1 MQTFCA
7 LFLYFFVESP
17 KSPPF
22 DQHRGQQNNKVLPSF
37 SSVLLYNWTF
47 SINFIKRG
55 NYKSYKKVRGL
66 SGRNKKTPSITR
78 FLSVP
83 LLVKL
88 WTRPIMPATI
98 LEDASM
104 HSRVFSC
111 EHRQNYSTAGCQR

>member
-17 KSPPF
+17 KSPHF
-22 DQHRGQQNNKVLPSF
+22 DQHVGQQNNKVLPVF

-55 NYKSYKKVRGL
+55 NYKSYKKVHGL
-66 SGRNKKTPSITR
+66 RGRNKKTPYITR
-78 FLSVP
+78 FLSVS
-83 LLVKL
+83 LLVIL
-88 WTRPIMPATI
+88 WTRPIILATS

-111 EHRQNYSTAGCQR
+111 EHRQNYSTAGCLR